1 MSVHCSKYSDGFT
14 FLKFLLWSII
24 PNMICSPLLFHSCKL
39 LALIFY
45 HLPLPYSTPLTSILL
60 HSTPPH
66 WSPCTPRALFTLQG
80 LYTASSHTWNF
91 LRPCI
96 CLVCFSSFCRSQL
109 KHLSNQEAF
118 ISICKE
124 YLYQHHL
131 TLLPTSFILK
141 TLIMS

>member
-1 MSVHCSKYSDGFT
+1 MSVHFSKYSDGFT

-24 PNMICSPLLFHSCKL
+24 PNMICSPFVFHSCKL

-45 HLPLPYSTPLTSILL
+45 HLPLPYSTPFTSTPLTPTLLTSILL

-91 LRPCI
+91 LSPGI
-96 CLVCFSSFCRSQL
+96 CLVCFSSFFSFQL
-109 KHLSNQEAF
+109 KHLSN
-118 ISICKE
+118 
-124 YLYQHHL
+124 
-131 TLLPTSFILK
+131 
-141 TLIMS
+141 